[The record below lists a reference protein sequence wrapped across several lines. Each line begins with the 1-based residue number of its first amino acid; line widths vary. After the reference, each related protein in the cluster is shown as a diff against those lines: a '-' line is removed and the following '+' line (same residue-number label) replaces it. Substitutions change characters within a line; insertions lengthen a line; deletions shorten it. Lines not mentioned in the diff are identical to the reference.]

1 MRIGI
6 DARFFGPQETGI
18 GRYVER
24 LISHLG
30 RIDDRNEYV
39 VFLRQAAYA
48 AWQPPNPRWRKVLAD
63 FHWYTISEQRFLPAI
78 FRRARLDLLHVP
90 HFNVPVFYRGPWVV
104 TIHDLILDEFP
115 TERATTLEP
124 LIFWAKFQ
132 AYRLVVR
139 QAITRAA
146 RILTVSEH
154 SLRELLRRF
163 GLRTERV
170 TVTYEGV
177 DPLPPPV
184 PFDQLAARGIRS
196 PYLLHVG
203 NAYPH
208 KNLERLLLAWQQA
221 LQPHAQLVFVGK
233 RDYFVQRLEEFTR
246 QHRIPNVLFFG
257 FASEAEL
264 AGLYRQA
271 QAYVFPSLSEG
282 FGLPGLE
289 AMQAGTPVYAARA
302 SCLPEV
308 FGQAAEY
315 FNPLDLADMAVS
327 IQRALH
333 DTLGRQRLIAAG
345 KERLTRFSWSA
356 MARQTLSVYAS
367 VIQPSRLSQSER
379 SRPADDPG

>member
-24 LISHLG
+24 LITHLG
-30 RIDDRNEYV
+30 RIDEHNEYV
-39 VFLRQAAYA
+39 IFLRADSFAS
-48 AWQPPNPRWRKVLAD
+48 WQPPNPRWRKVLAD
-63 FHWYTISEQRFLPAI
+63 YRWYTISEQRYLPGI
-78 FRRARLDLLHVP
+78 FRQANLDVLHVP
-90 HFNVPVFYRGPWVV
+90 HFNIPIFYRGPWIV

-132 AYRLVVR
+132 AYRLVVK

-146 RILTVSEH
+146 RIVTVSDH
-154 SLRELLRRF
+154 SRQELQRRF
-163 GLRTERV
+163 RLRPERLL
-170 TVTYEGV
+170 VTYEGV
-177 DPLPPPV
+177 DPLPPASSLE
-184 PFDQLAARGIRS
+184 QLARRGVRP

-208 KNLERLLLAWQQA
+208 KNLERLLVAWQQA
-221 LQPHAQLVFVGK
+221 GERGSQLVLVGK
-233 RDYFVQRLEEFTR
+233 RDYFSQQLETFAQDR
-246 QHRIPNVLFFG
+246 KIPNVVFFG

-264 AGLYRQA
+264 AGLYQNS
-271 QAYVFPSLSEG
+271 QAYFFPSLTEG

-308 FGQAAEY
+308 FGPAASY
-315 FNPLDLADMAVS
+315 FDPYDTAAIADS
-327 IQRALH
+327 IRHALH
-333 DTLGRQRLIAAG
+333 DTLDRQSLIAAG
-345 KERLTRFSWSA
+345 RERLKRFSWSA
-356 MARQTLSVYAS
+356 MARQTLAAYVSVTKTK
-367 VIQPSRLSQSER
+367 PTSQS
-379 SRPADDPG
+379 